1 MQPSVLQK
9 KSDLVEKLRDVP
21 HKPGVYLMKDR
32 LNRIIYVG
40 KARDLRKRLGQHFM
54 PSRRANADL
63 KTRALLDSVWDFEI
77 HLVRNEPEA
86 LLLEGKLIKDFRPKY
101 NISFRDDKRFLL
113 VKVNLSDPIPR
124 FQLTRLKK
132 DDGCRYFGPFA
143 HAGALR
149 STLSWMRKR
158 FGIRSCRAPEPG
170 EQDYRRCLDHIIK
183 NCSAP
188 CIRKVSL
195 EEYQQRVL
203 QACEFLDGESRELL
217 EQLEAEM
224 KSAAEKLD
232 FERAAQIRNMLDDLR
247 RTTKPTRRFTRGS
260 LPSTVDP
267 AADLQ
272 ALADALLLPGPPRIM
287 ECFDISNIS
296 TTHVVASMVCFKD
309 GVPDKSNYRRYRIRT
324 VEGQDDFASMAEVVR
339 RRYSRI
345 LLETKAIAPDLSE
358 FNQEPVED
366 AVKRAQSLGRLETGS
381 LAELETGSPDKLETD
396 SLHKLEADSLD
407 KLETDSLDKLETDS
421 LDKLETEAVEEL
433 ETSPFESVDAGP
445 LNKLETGPLDRLET
459 GAPGELEVKTPEKPK
474 SGPERLV
481 RLPDLI
487 IVDGGK
493 GQLNAACRELQ
504 RLGLSERPIIGLA
517 KEYEEIYRPSR
528 PLPLRLPE
536 DSGALQL
543 LQRIR
548 DEAHRFAN
556 GYHQLLMKKRIAESI
571 LDECPG
577 VSDSRKQALLA
588 KFGSVERLRKA
599 SIEDIAAVDG
609 ISNKLAETIW
619 RFLNR

>member
-1 MQPSVLQK
+1 MQPSVLPK
-9 KSDLVEKLRDVP
+9 KSDLIEKLRDVP

-101 NISFRDDKRFLL
+101 NVSFRDDKRFLL

-195 EEYQQRVL
+195 EEYRQRVL
-203 QACEFLDGESRELL
+203 QGCEFLEGESRELL

-224 KSAAEKLD
+224 KSVAEKLD

-247 RTTKPTRRFTRGS
+247 RTTKPARRFTRGS
-260 LPSTVDP
+260 LPSSVDP

-309 GVPDKSNYRRYRIRT
+309 GAPDKSNYRRYRIRT
-324 VEGQDDFASMAEVVR
+324 VAGQDDFASMAEVVR

-345 LLETKAIAPDLSE
+345 LLETKEIAPDLSE

-366 AVKRAQSLGRLETGS
+366 AVTRAQF
-381 LAELETGSPDKLETD
+381 
-396 SLHKLEADSLD
+396 LD
-407 KLETDSLDKLETDS
+407 KLETGS
-421 LDKLETEAVEEL
+421 AEEL
-433 ETSPFESVDAGP
+433 ETSVS
-445 LNKLETGPLDRLET
+445 
-459 GAPGELEVKTPEKPK
+459 EKPDEGLLDK
-474 SGPERLV
+474 RTSGSSSLPHPGPERLV

-493 GQLNAACRELQ
+493 GQLSAACRELQ

-517 KEYEEIYRPSR
+517 KEFEEIYRPGR

-556 GYHQLLMKKRIAESI
+556 SYHQLLMKKRIAESI

-599 SIEDIAAVDG
+599 SVEDIAAVEG
-609 ISNKLAETIW
+609 ISEKLAETIL
-619 RFLNR
+619 RFLSR